1 VLQPQRK
8 VPSRWPSSP
17 KSTYASPSHRYPTDD
32 IDRAVH
38 FSMVVKDGKREFV
51 EVPLSFAKVERKVTR
66 DKSVLREKVW
76 WGD

>member
-1 VLQPQRK
+1 
-8 VPSRWPSSP
+8 
-17 KSTYASPSHRYPTDD
+17 
-32 IDRAVH
+32 
-38 FSMVVKDGKREFV
+38 MVVKDGKREFV